1 MVGGGIYYV
10 SYHLPTGQ
18 SSSFRCTVWYVMSII
33 IVSFFPSA
41 VSPPPLRHLS
51 HKSTWL
57 NYHCIH
63 ASVQVFMCT
72 LKPLVESIY
81 GLLSNILL
89 YFGTVTGKRRR
100 CQGFGVERDFILFV
114 VRNDLLQSV
123 AVGSF
128 STSWFSPQELGLS
141 RYSEFMNPLSF
152 TC

>member
-1 MVGGGIYYV
+1 M
-10 SYHLPTGQ
+10 
-18 SSSFRCTVWYVMSII
+18 
-33 IVSFFPSA
+33 
-41 VSPPPLRHLS
+41 
-51 HKSTWL
+51 
-57 NYHCIH
+57 
-63 ASVQVFMCT
+63 
-72 LKPLVESIY
+72 ESIY